1 MAPGTIL
8 HGEWCFCLF
17 LFTSCGPEVFQEPE
31 SGLVA
36 MEESSNSPKLEDLR
50 ITVCGLHVFLM
61 SFASLSLSIKSAKSI
76 Y

>member
-8 HGEWCFCLF
+8 HGEWCFAYFCL
-17 LFTSCGPEVFQEPE
+17 LVTGPEVFQEPE
-31 SGLVA
+31 SGLMA

-61 SFASLSLSIKSAKSI
+61 SFASLSLSIKSAKST